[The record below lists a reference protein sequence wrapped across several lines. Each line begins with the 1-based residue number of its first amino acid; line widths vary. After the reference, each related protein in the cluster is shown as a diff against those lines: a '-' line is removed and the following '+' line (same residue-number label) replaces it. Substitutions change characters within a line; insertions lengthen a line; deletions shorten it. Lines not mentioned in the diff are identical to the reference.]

1 MFGNTATSSLS
12 KTIGYTKNKTF
23 NFKKV
28 KEDVISKKSRFKKKA
43 PNVNFDSTASS
54 KSQTLL
60 TRRSSDTYIE
70 MGGTTTLPPLW
81 VDIYEETQEK
91 IRKIHE
97 ISKEE
102 QKLVAKRIKMQF
114 GDHGELDKQIDKR
127 SAEVTRILHECESN
141 LGRISQMGADES
153 ESQSKIRKNIQ
164 RSLATQI
171 QEAAALLRRQQKGL
185 LDKLQDLN
193 TTGGSTDIDPDA
205 NEYSEDLKD
214 MMLGEDIARERDE
227 DINRL
232 IDNINELNHLFKQM
246 NQIVI
251 EQGTIVDRI
260 DYNLEQSVE
269 HTKKAKKELVKAKKA
284 MDSKCAQHAI
294 KVLITL
300 NVIFSILLVL
310 KFSK

>member
-1 MFGNTATSSLS
+1 MFGNNAPSSLS

-28 KEDVISKKSRFKKKA
+28 KEDIMSKKSRFKKKT
-43 PNVNFDSTASS
+43 PNVNLEPLSSS

-60 TRRSSDTYIE
+60 TRRPSDTYIE
-70 MGGTTTLPPLW
+70 MGGTGALPPVW

-102 QKLVAKRIKMQF
+102 QKLVAKRIKQQF
-114 GDHGELDKQIDKR
+114 GDHTDLDKQIDKK
-127 SAEVTRILHECESN
+127 SSDATRLLHECETN
-141 LGRISQMGADES
+141 LTRISQMGADET

-193 TTGGSTDIDPDA
+193 NTGGSTDIDLENND
-205 NEYSEDLKD
+205 YSEDLKD
-214 MMLGEDIARERDE
+214 MMLAEDIARERDE

-232 IDNINELNHLFKQM
+232 IDNINELSHLFKQM

-260 DYNLEQSVE
+260 DYHLEQAVD

-284 MDSKCAQHAI
+284 MDSKCAQNVI
-294 KVLITL
+294 KILIIL